1 MANASTHP
9 ASPSTDRL
17 AAEGGTPVSAEMIP
31 VVSARL
37 GEEEINAAIEV
48 LRSGQL
54 RQGRKCAQFET
65 EFAAATGA
73 QFALTTCN
81 GTTALQ
87 LAYEPIIG
95 PGDEVLCPAYGFI
108 ATASMII
115 ARGARPVFC
124 DVDERTFNIDA
135 ADAERRLTPRTT
147 AIVATHLY
155 GNPADIDAVDAVADR
170 HGLSVVYDAAQ
181 SHLATYR
188 GQGIGAFGHV
198 TTYSFY
204 PTKNM
209 TTGEGGMIT
218 TNDEELASR
227 IALLRDHGMEPGR
240 RYHHVALGYN
250 YRLTDIAAAIGLAQL
265 EKLPGRTAR
274 RQANAARLTQG
285 LADCPAIITPIAT
298 EQAGHVYHQYTIR
311 VQVDQLRCD
320 RDEFARL
327 LQAEGVGSATHY
339 PRAIS
344 DQPIIAELVPE
355 RDPMPVSELLATQ
368 ALCLPVHHDLTEAQ
382 IDRIIEAVT
391 KVAAAMAR

>member
-9 ASPSTDRL
+9 VSASTDRL

-37 GEEEINAAIEV
+37 AEDEINAAIEV

-54 RQGRKCAQFET
+54 RQGKKCAQFES

-95 PGDEVLCPAYGFI
+95 PGDDVLCPAYGFI

-124 DVDERTFNIDA
+124 DVDPRTFNIDA
-135 ADAERRLTPRTT
+135 ADAEQRLTPRTT

-155 GNPADIDAVDAVADR
+155 GNPADIDAVDDLADR
-170 HGLSVVYDAAQ
+170 RGLSVVYDAAQ

-188 GQGIGAFGHV
+188 GQGIGAFGHA

-218 TNDEELASR
+218 TNDEELAAR
-227 IALLRDHGMEPGR
+227 LALLRDHGMTPGK

-265 EKLPGRTAR
+265 EKLPQRTAR
-274 RQANAARLTQG
+274 RQANGARLTE
-285 LADCPAIITPIAT
+285 LLSDVPAVLTPVPT
-298 EQAGHVYHQYTIR
+298 EGAGHVYHQYTIR
-311 VQVDQLRCD
+311 LCLDQLRCD

-327 LQAEGVGSATHY
+327 LGLEGVGSVTHY
-339 PRAIS
+339 PKAIS
-344 DQPIIAELVPE
+344 DQPIITELVPE
-355 RDPMPVSELLATQ
+355 REPMPISEMLAREV
-368 ALCLPVHHDLTEAQ
+368 LCLPVHHDLTDAQ
-382 IDRIIEAVT
+382 IERIAQAVA
-391 KVAAAMAR
+391 KVAAGKQR

>member
-9 ASPSTDRL
+9 ASASTDRL

-37 GEEEINAAIEV
+37 AEDEINAAIEV

-54 RQGRKCAQFET
+54 RQGKKCAQFES

-95 PGDEVLCPAYGFI
+95 PGDDVLCPAYGFI

-124 DVDERTFNIDA
+124 DVDPRTFNIDA
-135 ADAERRLTPRTT
+135 ADAEQRLTPRTT

-155 GNPADIDAVDAVADR
+155 GNPADIDAVDDVADR

-188 GQGIGAFGHV
+188 GQGIGAFGHA

-218 TNDEELASR
+218 TNDEELAAR
-227 IALLRDHGMEPGR
+227 LGLLRDHGMAPGK
-240 RYHHVALGYN
+240 RYHHIALGYN
-250 YRLTDIAAAIGLAQL
+250 YRLTDIAAAIGLEQL
-265 EKLPGRTAR
+265 KKLPDRTGR

-285 LADCPAIITPIAT
+285 LADCPAVITPIAT
-298 EQAGHVYHQYTIR
+298 EGAGHVYHQYTIR

-355 RDPMPVSELLATQ
+355 REPMPVSELLATQ
-368 ALCLPVHHDLTEAQ
+368 ALCLPVHHDLTDDQ

-391 KVAAAMAR
+391 KVATAMAR